1 MGVSAGYKDPWVGV
15 SSAKCLMETILT
27 GSLPA
32 CLHMGLGPAAVQPLA
47 PLQGIGH
54 SPVPRALFPCQLP

>member
-1 MGVSAGYKDPWVGV
+1 MGVTAGDKDPWVGI
-15 SSAKCLMETILT
+15 SSAKCLMETRLT

-32 CLHMGLGPAAVQPLA
+32 CLHIGLGPAAVQPLA

-54 SPVPRALFPCQLP
+54 SPVPEALFPCQLP